1 MNAFESLPALNSWEQ
16 THVSQAITRRRED
29 TIQNCVFC
37 SERARWHFVAHTMM
51 PPRWMDVCDRHM
63 KYVRGEGP
71 L

>member
-1 MNAFESLPALNSWEQ
+1 MNAFESLPALNSWERE
-16 THVSQAITRRRED
+16 HVAQAITRRRED

-37 SERARWHFVAHTMM
+37 RHRAQWHVVAHTME
-51 PPRWMDVCDRHM
+51 PPRWMDACDKHL